1 MEIDAIAALR
11 DLAKRFEELP
21 ETRVQRQPQHR
32 LGEMLLIGLCSM
44 LGGGRSFNDME
55 DFGLA
60 YEEWL
65 RLFMELPGGIP
76 SHDTFNRLFAAL
88 DTHAFEQSL
97 REWTAGLGA
106 PELEPGTGPSLL
118 RHLALD
124 GKTLRGSQRGEA
136 GRARQVVNV
145 LCVQRGIVLA
155 QRQVPPEGS
164 EIVHAR
170 FVLKGLDLKGALV
183 TADAAHAQTE
193 TAAQIVEQGGD
204 YLLCVKGSQPT
215 THAEIKAHLD
225 KIAQGEAAHAQ
236 SVDKEHG
243 RIEQRRLWISH
254 AVEELEVRGQW
265 KNLGSVLVVESLREA
280 ASGQGVQPSVERRYY
295 LCSLGPPPPATKSR
309 SRAQPVCALQQQAA
323 QLLERAR
330 AHWQIENGLHW
341 RLDVQ
346 WGEDAC
352 RARERNAATN
362 LSALRKV
369 AMNLLILCPPPLRRP
384 KSSPASMRSRMFIA
398 SCTDHY
404 RKLLIDALASS
415 PR

>member
-1 MEIDAIAALR
+1 METDAIAALK
-11 DLAKRFEELP
+11 DLAARFDQLP
-21 ETRVQRQPQHR
+21 ETRLRRQPQHR

-44 LGGGRSFNDME
+44 LGGGRSFNEME
-55 DFGLA
+55 DFGVA

-65 RLFMELPGGIP
+65 RLFMELPAGIP

-106 PELEPGTGPSLL
+106 PELEPGAGPSFL
-118 RHLALD
+118 RHLAMD
-124 GKTLRGSQRGEA
+124 GKTLRGEA

-170 FVLKGLDLKGALV
+170 FVLKGLDLKKTLV

-193 TAAQIVEQGGD
+193 TAAQIVEQGGN

-215 THAEIKAHLD
+215 THAEVKAHLD
-225 KIAQGEAAHAQ
+225 KIAQSEAAHAQ

-254 AVEELEVRGQW
+254 GVEHLEVRGQW
-265 KNLGSVLVVESLREA
+265 KGLGSVLLVESQREPSA
-280 ASGQGVQPSVERRYY
+280 GRDRGSVERRYY
-295 LCSLGPPPPATKSR
+295 LCSLGPPLAAGR
-309 SRAQPVCALQQQAA
+309 SRPPPSAASQAEE
-323 QLLERAR
+323 LLERTR
-330 AHWQIENGLHW
+330 SHWRIENSLHW

-369 AMNLLILCPPPLRRP
+369 AMNLLTLYPPPMLRMRKTP
-384 KSSPASMRSRMFIA
+384 PSMRSRMFLA

-404 RKLLIDALASS
+404 RKLLIDALASLN
-415 PR
+415 R